1 MCLQIPSDVSKIF
14 SDDACVNNRES
25 VSTMLLDRTCFSVV
39 VVVVIVDFFHTKFS
53 SQIKLGG
60 LSIKRKINET
70 LYVRLVENDNIFE
83 VQSLIICILKE

>member
-1 MCLQIPSDVSKIF
+1 MSKIF

-39 VVVVIVDFFHTKFS
+39 VVVVVAIIDFFNTKFS

-60 LSIKRKINET
+60 LSIKTK
-70 LYVRLVENDNIFE
+70 
-83 VQSLIICILKE
+83 